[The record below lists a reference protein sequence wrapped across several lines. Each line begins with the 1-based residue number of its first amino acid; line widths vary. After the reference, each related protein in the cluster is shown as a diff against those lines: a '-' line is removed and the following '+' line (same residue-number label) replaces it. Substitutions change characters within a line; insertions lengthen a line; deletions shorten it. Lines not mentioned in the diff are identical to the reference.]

1 MFEDIIN
8 IIDWK
13 NLTINGIIGY
23 VLAWMYFFITLNT
36 FQKVFG
42 KINGTV
48 INYSTSYLVW
58 VIIIYIL
65 NKINPIV

>member
-23 VLAWMYFFITLNT
+23 VLAWIYFFITLNT

-42 KINGTV
+42 KINGAI
-48 INYSTSYLVW
+48 INYSTSYIIW
-58 VIIIYIL
+58 IIIIFIL
-65 NKINPIV
+65 NKINPIL